1 MKDRKTGQL
10 IAALALIVVVN
21 IALWRAVARRWTAPV
36 ADPRPIVVEEEPGE
50 DTPVQPELPSA
61 PAPTPKAEAPK
72 GEEGIVIAAHD
83 LDIPWELVFLPDG
96 GMLVTERPGRLRKLG
111 PDGFVI
117 EIKGIKHVGEGG
129 LLGLALHP
137 KFAES
142 GMLYLYQTTSTKLG
156 TRNRIVR
163 YRLDGERLVDGTTI
177 IEGIPGASNHDGGR
191 IVFGPDGKLWAGTG
205 DAGNADLAQD
215 TKSLAGKILRLNDD
229 GTIPDD
235 NPFGNAVWSYGHR
248 NVQGL
253 AFDEGGRLWATEHGP
268 SGAGTGYDELNF
280 IEKGKNYGWPIIK
293 GDEAKEGMIMP
304 IIHSGSKD
312 TWAPSGVTT
321 VGRSILFAGLRG
333 EAIFEVR
340 FEGGPRLIEHFRG
353 VYGRLRSVSVGPD
366 GLIYVLTN
374 NTDGRGTPRTG
385 DDKILRMRP
394 AELGL

>member
-10 IAALALIVVVN
+10 VVALVVIAIVNV
-21 IALWRAVARRWTAPV
+21 ALWRVVVKRLIVPETELL
-36 ADPRPIVVEEEPGE
+36 PIVTEGEPGE

-61 PAPTPKAEAPK
+61 PAPTPKAEATK
-72 GEEGIVIAAHD
+72 EEGIVVAAQD

-137 KFAES
+137 KFAEN
-142 GMLYLYQTTSTKLG
+142 GLLYLYQTTSTKLG

-163 YRLDGERLVDGTTI
+163 YRLDADRLVDGTTI
-177 IEGIPGASNHDGGR
+177 IEGIPGSSNHDGGR
-191 IVFGPDGKLWAGTG
+191 IIFGPDGKLWVGTG
-205 DAGNADLAQD
+205 DAENSANAQD

-229 GTIPDD
+229 GTIPSD

-268 SGAGTGYDELNF
+268 SGASTGYDELNY
-280 IEKGKNYGWPIIK
+280 IEKGKNYGWPTIK
-293 GDEAKEGMIMP
+293 GDQAKEGMVMP
-304 IIHSGSKD
+304 IINSGSKD
-312 TWAPSGVTT
+312 TWAPSGMTT
-321 VGRSILFAGLRG
+321 YGRSILFAGLRG
-333 EAIFEVR
+333 EGLFEVR

-374 NTDGRGTPRTG
+374 NTDGRGTRRTG

-394 AELGL
+394 SELGL